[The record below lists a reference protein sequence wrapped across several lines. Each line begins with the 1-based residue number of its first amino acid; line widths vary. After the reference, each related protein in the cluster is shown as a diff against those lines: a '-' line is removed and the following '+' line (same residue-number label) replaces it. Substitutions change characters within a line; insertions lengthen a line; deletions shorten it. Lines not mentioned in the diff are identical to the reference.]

1 MSMSLKIDLHVHTS
15 HSPCSAFLPVRKI
28 EQIALKRGLHG
39 VAITDHNTIAGALE
53 LKSLARQIKVIVAEE
68 IKTRE
73 GEIIGY
79 FLSEKIPAGLP
90 VQETIREIR
99 RQGGL
104 VSIPHPFDTL
114 RTSRIT
120 REALEEIIAD
130 VDMIEVFNSRD
141 VFQKTDMEFVEESKK
156 CGVIP
161 VVGSDAHQPWE
172 IGRSYA
178 IMDEF
183 ETPQDFLAALRT
195 AQFVAK
201 KSPIWVHIIT
211 KLTRQFK

>member
-1 MSMSLKIDLHVHTS
+1 MSLKIDLHVHTC
-15 HSPCSAFLPVRKI
+15 HSLCSAFLPVRRI
-28 EQIALKRGLHG
+28 EKIALRRGLNG
-39 VAITDHNTIAGALE
+39 VAITDHNSIEGALE
-53 LKSLARQIKVIVAEE
+53 LKAMARKIQVIVAEE

-79 FLSEKIPAGLP
+79 FLVEKIPAGLP
-90 VQETIREIR
+90 VKETIQEIR

-114 RTSRIT
+114 RPSRIS
-120 REALEEIIAD
+120 REALEEIISD

-141 VFQKTDMEFVEESKK
+141 VFQETDREFVEERKK
-156 CGVIP
+156 RGVIP

-172 IGRSYA
+172 IGKSYA

-183 ETPQDFLAALRT
+183 ETPQEFLAALRT
-195 AQFVAK
+195 AQFVAR
-201 KSPIWVHIIT
+201 KSSIWVHIIT
-211 KLTRQFK
+211 KITKQFK

>member
-1 MSMSLKIDLHVHTS
+1 MRFKIDLHVHTA

-79 FLSEKIPAGLP
+79 FLVEKIPASLP
-90 VQETIREIR
+90 VRETIQEIR

-120 REALEEIIAD
+120 REALEEIISD

-141 VFQKTDMEFVEESKK
+141 VFQKPDLEFIEKSKRL
-156 CGVIP
+156 GVIP

-172 IGRSYA
+172 IGKSCA

-183 ETPQDFLAALRT
+183 ETPQEFLAALRT

-201 KSPIWVHIIT
+201 KSSIWVHIIT
-211 KLTRQFK
+211 KFTRQFK

>member
-1 MSMSLKIDLHVHTS
+1 MRLKIDLHVHTAY
-15 HSPCSAFLPVRKI
+15 SPCSAFLPVRKI

-53 LKSLARQIKVIVAEE
+53 LKALARQITVIVAEE

-79 FLSEKIPAGLP
+79 FLAEKIPAGLP
-90 VQETIREIR
+90 VKETIREIR

-141 VFQKTDMEFVEESKK
+141 VFQKTDMEFIEKSKRL
-156 CGVIP
+156 GVIP

-172 IGRSYA
+172 IGKSYA
-178 IMDEF
+178 IMAEF
-183 ETPQDFLAALRT
+183 ETPQEFLAALRT

-211 KLTRQFK
+211 KFTKQFK

>member
-1 MSMSLKIDLHVHTS
+1 M
-15 HSPCSAFLPVRKI
+15 
-28 EQIALKRGLHG
+28 
-39 VAITDHNTIAGALE
+39 
-53 LKSLARQIKVIVAEE
+53 AEE

-90 VQETIREIR
+90 VKETIQEIR

-104 VSIPHPFDTL
+104 ISIPHPFDTL

-120 REALEEIIAD
+120 RDALEEIIAA

-141 VFQKTDMEFVEESKK
+141 VFQKPDLVFIEKAK
-156 CGVIP
+156 QLGVIP

-172 IGRSYA
+172 IGKSYA
-178 IMDEF
+178 VMDAF
-183 ETPQDFLAALRT
+183 KTPQEFLAGLRT
-195 AQFVAK
+195 ARFITR
-201 KSPIWVHIIT
+201 KSSIWVHILT
-211 KLTRQFK
+211 KITRQFK

>member
-1 MSMSLKIDLHVHTS
+1 MRFKLDLHVHTA
-15 HSPCSAFLPVRKI
+15 HSACSAFLPVRKI
-28 EQIALKRGLHG
+28 EKIALRRGLNG
-39 VAITDHNTIAGALE
+39 VAITDHNSIEGALE
-53 LKSLARQIKVIVAEE
+53 LKAMARKIQVIVAEE

-90 VQETIREIR
+90 VQETILEIR
-99 RQGGL
+99 QQGGL

-141 VFQKTDMEFVEESKK
+141 VFQKPDPAFIEKAERI
-156 CGVIP
+156 GVIP
-161 VVGSDAHQPWE
+161 VAGSDSHQPWE
-172 IGRSYA
+172 IGKSYA

-183 ETPQDFLAALRT
+183 KTPQEFLAGLKT
-195 AQFVAK
+195 AQFITR
-201 KSPIWVHIIT
+201 KSSIWVHIIT
-211 KLTRQFK
+211 KITRQFK